1 MGILKKN
8 IMKMTEPQ
16 AGWLRGD
23 LRLSE
28 ETLEKIDK
36 DEASKVINDIV
47 KIKRTYNDSPLDTKV
62 DNIRRALQKYSLEV
76 TKKFNPDSLTCN
88 VCKGSL
94 TFDIDTTICHCD

>member
-47 KIKRTYNDSPLDTKV
+47 KIKRTYNDYPPATKS
-62 DNIRRALQKYSLEV
+62 DNIRSALHKFRIEV
-76 TKKFNPDSLTCN
+76 TKKYNPLELVCPD
-88 VCKGSL
+88 CKGSKIYDENL
-94 TFDIDTTICHCD
+94 KPCYC